1 MAQGS
6 REGEFVPR
14 DSFSSVSEFRYF
26 LDRNIVQKAERPTI
40 AIPVFLNCA
49 PEELPQLARGRD
61 CIADVERILPDVFSI
76 SVGLK
81 TRLLSGYL
89 VNNEQYWMVVLF
101 PQMDDLGAIDLITR
115 WSRHMFPRVA
125 PSYITYLQMIDVVES
140 LSSVEESTTVIKEYF
155 SRSLEGEGTI
165 KRWPKHIVF
174 SKDSVKKQAKK
185 DGAIV
190 DQLKFLFS
198 TKDVKFEAKLSRR
211 GPITFY
217 AGTFSEFQRLVIPGI
232 VGWARKNLDRLH
244 ARKREFV
251 GKTVEVRPVKIP
263 TEANLTKEDM
273 DHLRR
278 GVEEHYM
285 TAVLY
290 GGNPWL
296 MLSLIDKSDGST
308 LDLQAYQNEIII
320 TPVLRVSAES
330 LGKLYSILEEAL
342 PLKIPQFA

>member
-1 MAQGS
+1 MVKEPRS
-6 REGEFVPR
+6 REFVPR
-14 DSFSSVSEFRYF
+14 ESFSSLSEFRYF
-26 LDRNIVQKAERPTI
+26 LDRNIVQKAVRPTI
-40 AIPVFLNCA
+40 AMPVFLNCA
-49 PEELPQLARGRD
+49 PEELPQLAKGRD
-61 CIADVERILPDVFSI
+61 CVADVERILRDVFSI
-76 SVGLK
+76 DVGLK
-81 TRLLSGYL
+81 TRHLDGYL
-89 VNNEQYWMVVLF
+89 INNEGYWMIVLF
-101 PQMDDLGAIDLITR
+101 PLMDDVGAMDLVTR
-115 WSRHMFPRVA
+115 WSHHMFPRVA

-140 LSSVEESTTVIKEYF
+140 LGSVEGSTTVIKEYF

-165 KRWPKHIVF
+165 KRWPKHVVF
-174 SKDSVKKQAKK
+174 SRESVKKQARK

-190 DQLKFLFS
+190 DQLKFLFF

-217 AGTFSEFQRLVIPGI
+217 EGTFSEFQRLVIAGI

-263 TEANLTKEDM
+263 TEASLTKDDM
-273 DHLRR
+273 DRLRK

-290 GGNPWL
+290 GRNPWL

-320 TPVLRVSAES
+320 APVLRVSAES

-342 PLKIPQFA
+342 PLKIPQLA